1 MKDFIN
7 ISVDVNFIESQSDIA
22 SNQFV
27 FSYTVKITNNGE
39 VGAQL
44 LTRHWKI
51 EDESGK
57 IEDVIGEGV
66 VGQQPYLSP
75 GESYKYTS
83 GAVLKTQTGSM
94 YGSYGMIDDLGNRF
108 DAQIPLFVLSRSYT
122 LH

>member
-1 MKDFIN
+1 MKDSIN
-7 ISVDVNFIESQSDIA
+7 ISVDVNFIERQSDIA

-39 VGAQL
+39 IGAQL

-66 VGQQPYLSP
+66 VGQQPHLSP
-75 GESYKYTS
+75 GESYEYTS

-94 YGSYGMIDDLGNRF
+94 HGSYGMIDDLGNRF
-108 DAQIPLFVLSRSYT
+108 DAQIPLFVLSRPYT

>member
-1 MKDFIN
+1 MKDSIN

-39 VGAQL
+39 IGAQL

-51 EDESGK
+51 TDESGK

-75 GESYKYTS
+75 GESYEYTS

-94 YGSYGMIDDLGNRF
+94 HGSYGMIDDLGNRF
-108 DAQIPLFVLSRSYT
+108 DAQIPLFVLSGPYT

>member
-1 MKDFIN
+1 MKDSID

-39 VGAQL
+39 IGAQL

-75 GESYKYTS
+75 GESYEYTS

-94 YGSYGMIDDLGNRF
+94 RGSYGMIDDLGNRF
-108 DAQIPLFVLSRSYT
+108 DAQIPLFVLSKPYT

>member
-1 MKDFIN
+1 MKDSIN

-39 VGAQL
+39 IGAQL
-44 LTRHWKI
+44 LTRHWMI

-66 VGQQPYLSP
+66 VGQQPHLSP
-75 GESYKYTS
+75 GESYEYTS

-94 YGSYGMIDDLGNRF
+94 SGSYGMIDDLGNRF
-108 DAQIPLFVLSRSYT
+108 DAQIPLFVLSRPYT

>member
-1 MKDFIN
+1 MKDSIN
-7 ISVDVNFIESQSDIA
+7 ISVDVHFIESQSDIA

-39 VGAQL
+39 IGAQL

-51 EDESGK
+51 ADESGK

-75 GESYKYTS
+75 GESYEYTS

-94 YGSYGMIDDLGNRF
+94 HGSYGMIDDLGNRF
-108 DAQIPLFVLSRSYT
+108 DAQIPLFVLSGPYT

>member
-1 MKDFIN
+1 MKDSID

-39 VGAQL
+39 IGAQL

-75 GESYKYTS
+75 GESYEYTS

-94 YGSYGMIDDLGNRF
+94 RGSYGMIDDLGNRF
-108 DAQIPLFVLSRSYT
+108 DAPIPLFFLSKPYT

>member
-1 MKDFIN
+1 MKDSIN

-27 FSYTVKITNNGE
+27 FSYTIKITNNGE
-39 VGAQL
+39 IGAQL

-57 IEDVIGEGV
+57 IEVVIGEGV
-66 VGQQPYLSP
+66 VGQQPHLSP
-75 GESYKYTS
+75 GESYEYTS

-94 YGSYGMIDDLGNRF
+94 DGSYGMIDDLGNRF
-108 DAQIPLFVLSRSYT
+108 DAQIPLFVLSRPYT

>member
-1 MKDFIN
+1 MKDSIN

-39 VGAQL
+39 LGAQL

-75 GESYKYTS
+75 GESFEYTS

-94 YGSYGMIDDLGNRF
+94 RGSYGMIDDLGNRF
-108 DAQIPLFVLSRSYT
+108 DAPIPLFVLSKPYT

>member
-1 MKDFIN
+1 MKDSID

-39 VGAQL
+39 IGAQL

-57 IEDVIGEGV
+57 IEDVMGEGV

-75 GESYKYTS
+75 GESYEYTS

-94 YGSYGMIDDLGNRF
+94 RGSYGMIDDLGNRF
-108 DAQIPLFVLSRSYT
+108 DAQIPLFVLSGPYT

>member
-1 MKDFIN
+1 MKDSIN
-7 ISVDVNFIESQSDIA
+7 ITVDVNFIESQSDIA

-39 VGAQL
+39 IGAQL

-66 VGQQPYLSP
+66 VGQRPHLSP
-75 GESYKYTS
+75 GESFEYTS

-94 YGSYGMIDDLGNRF
+94 HGLYGMIDDLGNRF
-108 DAQIPLFVLSRSYT
+108 DVQIPLFVLSRPYT

>member
-1 MKDFIN
+1 MKDSIN

-39 VGAQL
+39 IGAQL

-66 VGQQPYLSP
+66 VGQQPHLSP
-75 GESYKYTS
+75 GESYEYTS

-94 YGSYGMIDDLGNRF
+94 HGSYGMIDDLGNRF
-108 DAQIPLFVLSRSYT
+108 DVQIPLFVLSRPYT

>member
-57 IEDVIGEGV
+57 IEDGIGEGV

-108 DAQIPLFVLSRSYT
+108 DAQIPLFVLSRPYT

>member
-1 MKDFIN
+1 MKDSIN

-39 VGAQL
+39 IGAQL

-66 VGQQPYLSP
+66 VGQQPSP
-75 GESYKYTS
+75 FSW
-83 GAVLKTQTGSM
+83 
-94 YGSYGMIDDLGNRF
+94 
-108 DAQIPLFVLSRSYT
+108 
-122 LH
+122 

>member
-1 MKDFIN
+1 MKDSIN
-7 ISVDVNFIESQSDIA
+7 ISVDVNFIEAQSDIA

-39 VGAQL
+39 IGAQL
-44 LTRHWKI
+44 LTRHWMI

-75 GESYKYTS
+75 GESYEYTS
-83 GAVLKTQTGSM
+83 GAVLKTQTGFM
-94 YGSYGMIDDLGNRF
+94 HGSYGMIDDLGNRF
-108 DAQIPLFVLSRSYT
+108 DAQIPLFVLSGSYT

>member
-1 MKDFIN
+1 MKDSIN

-39 VGAQL
+39 IGAQL

-66 VGQQPYLSP
+66 VGQQPHLSP
-75 GESYKYTS
+75 GESYEYTS

-94 YGSYGMIDDLGNRF
+94 HGSYGMIDDLGNRF
-108 DAQIPLFVLSRSYT
+108 DAQIPLFVLSRAYT

>member
-1 MKDFIN
+1 MKDSIN
-7 ISVDVNFIESQSDIA
+7 ISVDVNFIESQSDIT

-39 VGAQL
+39 IGAQL

-51 EDESGK
+51 SDESGK

-66 VGQQPYLSP
+66 VGQQPHLSP
-75 GESYKYTS
+75 GESYEYTS
-83 GAVLKTQTGSM
+83 GAVLKTQTGFM
-94 YGSYGMIDDLGNRF
+94 HGSYGMIDDLGNRF
-108 DAQIPLFVLSRSYT
+108 DAQIPLFVLSGSYT